1 MTSINHFT
9 YFSPQRVSFKK
20 VSITVKSQEY
30 PVLYPRTVFSFFQQV
45 KPEFVEVLEE
55 GHLGVPEVHDG
66 NETVRSHTDAAESIK
81 FSSSR
86 TVGAKLLEKD
96 ARRGEN
102 LQMSQMIVMNL
113 DGCHYKTYLNSV
125 VS

>member
-1 MTSINHFT
+1 MGLTSINHFT

-55 GHLGVPEVHDG
+55 EHSGVSEVHDG
-66 NETVRSHTDAAESIK
+66 NETVRSHTDAAGSIK
-81 FSSSR
+81 FSSR
-86 TVGAKLLEKD
+86 TVGAKRE
-96 ARRGEN
+96 
-102 LQMSQMIVMNL
+102 QMSNVTNDTQFNL
-113 DGCHYKTYLNSV
+113 
-125 VS
+125 